1 MSSCSQR
8 RNSMH
13 VSQEH
18 ERILSRPAVFRCGQR
33 PTNLAKH
40 TRMAK
45 RVWWPVILCKIESL
59 KLSCFC
65 FILHLLIWSNFCST
79 RALSFSPERTVPR
92 CVGFDTRLCQ
102 YGPR

>member
-1 MSSCSQR
+1 
-8 RNSMH
+8 MH

-59 KLSCFC
+59 KLSVSEASRQIQAFV
-65 FILHLLIWSNFCST
+65 
-79 RALSFSPERTVPR
+79 E
-92 CVGFDTRLCQ
+92 Q
-102 YGPR
+102 